1 MKEPDIIKLYGL
13 KRALIVD
20 EIPDMRASIRLM
32 LRNFGCQHIDLCC
45 NGREAIERCRESH
58 YDIVI
63 CDYTLGGGKNG
74 QQVLEELRYIEALKS
89 GAIYILLTAETTRS
103 AVFGAIESKP
113 DDFLTKPLS
122 QAELQRRLDRVLRE
136 KNYFKTVYQA
146 LDEKDYVLA
155 ASFAGELANAK
166 GVYKSIGAKLRGE
179 ALLKAGQFNEA
190 AGHYKKIIK
199 NTPTEWA
206 LIGYSRALS
215 GASRWDVAQKILGG
229 LQAKGSESLDLY
241 DALVDAEIELG
252 NMDSAQ
258 HLLEGATSSS
268 PNGILRQVLLGNVA
282 RENESFDVSEKAY
295 RKVMKLAVNSC
306 YDSCEHSFGLIRCLL
321 DKEKGQQETDQQV
334 LDECQNILTQIKQKF
349 SSRERINLNADILSV
364 SLAVRKGYFDH
375 AEEACKGIYR
385 RYAEMENK
393 DAQLGL
399 DMASAFAA
407 LNQRDKSQAVLEDLV
422 VRYGDQPSLLRR
434 IDALS
439 DTPITH
445 EAKNNAGAINN
456 HGKVLFEN
464 GNHTET
470 VEHFRRAI
478 KRYPNNVVIKLNL
491 VLALIKYAEV
501 EETEKIKKEALKS
514 ADKILMSLETLSAD
528 NPAYKR
534 YLSLS
539 DKAKKLSMAA

>member
-1 MKEPDIIKLYGL
+1 MNDPDIVKLYAL

-32 LRNFGCQHIDLCC
+32 LRNFGCEHIDLCV
-45 NGREAIERCRESH
+45 NGAEAIARCKTSH

-63 CDYTLGGGKNG
+63 CDYSLDGGKNG
-74 QQVLEELRYIEALKS
+74 QQVLEELRYTEALKS

-103 AVFGAIESKP
+103 AVCGAIESKP

-122 QAELQRRLDRVLRE
+122 QVELQRRLDRVLRE
-136 KNYFKTVYQA
+136 KEYFKTVYEA
-146 LDEKDYVLA
+146 LDDKDYALA
-155 ASFAGELANAK
+155 AANAGGLANAK
-166 GVYKSIGAKLRGE
+166 KAYKSAAAKLRGE
-179 ALLKAGQFNEA
+179 ALLKAGQFSEA
-190 AGHYKKIIK
+190 AGHYKKVIADV
-199 NTPTEWA
+199 PTEWA

-215 GASRWDVAQKILGG
+215 GASRWDAAQKILGG
-229 LQAKGSESLDLY
+229 LQAKGSENLDLY

-258 HLLEGATSSS
+258 HLLEDATCSS
-268 PNGILRQVLLGNVA
+268 PNGILRQALLGNVA
-282 RENESFDVSEKAY
+282 RENENFDVSEKAY

-321 DKEKGQQETDQQV
+321 DKEKGQQETDQYV
-334 LDECQNILTQIKQKF
+334 LDECQNILNQIKRKF
-349 SSRERINLNADILSV
+349 STQESINLNADILGV
-364 SLAVRKGYFDH
+364 SLAARKGYFDH

-385 RYAEMENK
+385 RYSEIEKK

-399 DMASAFAA
+399 DMASAFAT

-422 VRYGDQPSLLRR
+422 VRYGNQPSLLRR
-434 IDALS
+434 IDSIS
-439 DTPITH
+439 DTPITR
-445 EAKNNAGAINN
+445 EAKSNAGAINS

-464 GNHTET
+464 GNHIEA
-470 VEHFRRAI
+470 VEHFRQAI
-478 KRYPNNVVIKLNL
+478 TRYPNNVAIKLNL
-491 VLALIKYAEV
+491 VLALIKYAGV
-501 EETEKIKKEALKS
+501 EKAEKIKKEALVS
-514 ADKILMSLETLSAD
+514 ADKILVSLEKLPAD

-539 DKAKKLSMAA
+539 DTAKKLAMAA